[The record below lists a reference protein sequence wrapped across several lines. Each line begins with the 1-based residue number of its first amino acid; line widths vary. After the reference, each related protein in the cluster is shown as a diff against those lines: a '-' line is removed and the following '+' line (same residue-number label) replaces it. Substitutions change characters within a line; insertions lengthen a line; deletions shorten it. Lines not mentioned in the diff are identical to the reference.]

1 MTYRELLGVAAGRLR
16 YGWDPSVGRGVGT
29 SAGQSATGYSISGA
43 LTYATA
49 DHEIRDELWYAL
61 YHALPASD
69 QIVAT
74 LDEDGDH
81 CYQWYNE
88 CLESWE
94 GASART
100 HEQILTLFTLAG
112 ETAAMEIRS

>member
-1 MTYRELLGVAAGRLR
+1 MTHRELLDIAAGRLR
-16 YGWDPSVGRGVGT
+16 YGWDPSAAPGT
-29 SAGQSATGYSISGA
+29 GAGQSATGYSISGA
-43 LTYATA
+43 LAYATA

-69 QIVAT
+69 QIVAA
-74 LDEDGDH
+74 LDEDGDP
-81 CYQWYNE
+81 CYQWYDE

-94 GASART
+94 TAPERT

-112 ETAAMEIRS
+112 ETAAMERKS